1 MIRGAI
7 FDADGTLFDSMPV
20 WSGVGSGYL
29 RSLGIE
35 AREDLDERFREMSLY
50 QSAVCLKEEYNLP
63 LSIGQISDGI
73 NKMVEHFYAAV
84 IELKPGVKEFLE
96 KLSARGVKMCVA
108 SATESY
114 QIRMALERCG
124 IAHHFIHVYSCDD
137 VGHGKDEPVI
147 FRTALERLGTSRE
160 DTYIFE
166 DALYAIRTAT
176 SDGFKAIGI
185 YDESMLDLQEEIIN
199 LTEFYI
205 RDYQELVDFWQFIDN

>member
-7 FDADGTLFDSMPV
+7 FDADGTLFDSMPI

-50 QSAVCLKEEYNLP
+50 QSAVCLKEEYSLP
-63 LSIGQISDGI
+63 LSIEKISDGI
-73 NKMVEHFYAAV
+73 NKMVEHFYAEV
-84 IELKPGVKEFLE
+84 IELKPGVKAFLDE
-96 KLSARGVKMCVA
+96 LSRRGVKMCVA

-124 IAHHFIHVYSCDD
+124 VAHHFLYVYSCDD

-160 DTYIFE
+160 DSYVFE
-166 DALYAIRTAT
+166 DAYYAIKTAT
-176 SDGFKAIGI
+176 TDGFKAIGI
-185 YDESMLDLQEEIIN
+185 YDESMLDLQEKILQ
-199 LTEFYI
+199 LTDFYI
-205 RDYQELVDFWQFIDN
+205 KDYRELDKFWQFIDN

>member
-7 FDADGTLFDSMPV
+7 FDADGTLVDSMPI

-50 QSAVCLKEEYNLP
+50 QSAVCLKEEYSLP
-63 LSIGQISDGI
+63 LSIEEISDGI
-73 NKMVEHFYAAV
+73 NKMVEHFYAEV
-84 IELKPGVKEFLE
+84 IELKPGVKDLLDE
-96 KLSARGVKMCVA
+96 LSRRGVKMCVA

-124 IAHHFIHVYSCDD
+124 VDHHFLHVYSCDD

-160 DTYIFE
+160 DTYVFE
-166 DALYAIRTAT
+166 DAYYAIKTAT
-176 SDGFKAIGI
+176 TDGFKAIGI
-185 YDESMLDLQEEIIN
+185 YDESMLDLQEKILQ
-199 LTEFYI
+199 LTDFYI
-205 RDYQELVDFWQFIDN
+205 KDYRELDKFWQFIDN